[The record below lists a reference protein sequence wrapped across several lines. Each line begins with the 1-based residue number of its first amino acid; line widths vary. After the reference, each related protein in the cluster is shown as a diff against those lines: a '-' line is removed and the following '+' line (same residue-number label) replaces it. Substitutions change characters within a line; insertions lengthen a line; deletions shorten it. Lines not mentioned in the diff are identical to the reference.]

1 MAGLFRTLKIQIE
14 RRIFLE
20 GRIPKE
26 VRDYQEA
33 VFFGLSMRQF
43 IFSVLAIGVS
53 VGLYFILRSIV
64 GEAEIGWICILAA
77 LPFALCGFVK
87 YNGMTAE
94 KLALAVIRSE
104 YLMPKRLV
112 FKAENLYA
120 RVLEHS
126 SVKEALAHD

>member
-1 MAGLFRTLKIQIE
+1 ME
-14 RRIFLE
+14 V
-20 GRIPKE
+20 RIPKE

-112 FKAENLYA
+112 YKADNLYA
-120 RVLEHS
+120 RALEHS

>member
-1 MAGLFRTLKIQIE
+1 MPTCPVGQQLKNLRKRE
-14 RRIFLE
+14 KHTE
-20 GRIPKE
+20 VRIP
-26 VRDYQEA
+26 
-33 VFFGLSMRQF
+33 SMRQF

-94 KLALAVIRSE
+94 KLALAVIRFE
-104 YLMPKRLV
+104 YLMLKRLV
-112 FKAENLYA
+112 FRAENLYA
-120 RVLEHS
+120 RALEHS
-126 SVKEALAHD
+126 SAMCVQ

>member
-1 MAGLFRTLKIQIE
+1 ME
-14 RRIFLE
+14 V
-20 GRIPKE
+20 RIPKE

-64 GEAEIGWICILAA
+64 GETEIGWICILAA
-77 LPFALCGFVK
+77 LPFALCGFVR

-112 FKAENLYA
+112 FQAENLYA
-120 RVLEHS
+120 KLLEHS

>member
-1 MAGLFRTLKIQIE
+1 ME
-14 RRIFLE
+14 V
-20 GRIPKE
+20 RIPKE

-43 IFSVLAIGVS
+43 IFSILAIGVS

-64 GEAEIGWICILAA
+64 GEAEI
-77 LPFALCGFVK
+77 GFVK

-120 RVLEHS
+120 KVLEHS
-126 SVKEALAHD
+126 SVKEVLACD